1 MNIGILGIGEVGAA
15 IKKIVEKKHRV
26 FTKDRK
32 NDFIKK
38 QKIDVLHICIPY
50 GKQFM
55 KIVIKAIKDHAP
67 TLTIIESTVS
77 PGTTDAIYKRT
88 KSPICHSPIRGV
100 HPNLYQGI
108 KTFIKY
114 IGPTSRIAGKKA
126 EKYYKNLGLKT
137 EVFEN
142 ARTTEIA
149 KLMDTTYYGWNII
162 FQKEMNKICNK
173 NKISFEETY
182 TKWNQTYNQ
191 GYKKL
196 KMPHVVRPVLK
207 NYPGKIGGHC
217 IISNCQI
224 LNETI
229 ADPISKIILKQN
241 RTYS

>member
-1 MNIGILGIGEVGAA
+1 MNIGIFGIGEVGSAV
-15 IKKIVEKKHRV
+15 KKIVEKKHRV

-50 GKQFM
+50 GKQFI
-55 KIVIKAIKDHAP
+55 KIVIKAIKDYTP
-67 TLTIIESTVS
+67 TLTIIESTVA
-77 PGTTDAIYKRT
+77 PGTTDKIYRKT
-88 KSPICHSPIRGV
+88 KSLICHSPIRGV

-114 IGPTSRIAGKKA
+114 IGPASLTTGKKA
-126 EKYYKNLGLKT
+126 EKYYKKLGLKT
-137 EVFEN
+137 EVFKN

-162 FQKEMNKICNK
+162 FQKEMAMICNK
-173 NKISFEETY
+173 NKISLEEAY
-182 TKWNQTYNQ
+182 TKWNETYNE

-217 IISNCQI
+217 VISNCQI

-229 ADPISKIILKQN
+229 ADPISKIILKHN
-241 RTYS
+241 KTYR